1 MAIYKIGNKLCSN
14 GNGKL
19 FSVYEEPPVEGLVID
34 GKTYRTV
41 TIGNREW
48 MAENLEADSFG
59 GTWYNNNISYKDK
72 HYGKLYTWD
81 EIKDIS
87 TVVPEWEIPTSDD
100 WEALI
105 EAVGGRDKAG
115 SDAIASTEGWQDE
128 YGSHNGTDEFGFSMY
143 PNGCFNGSYFDGGQ
157 GANLWS
163 CSLNPRFPDY
173 RMFAY
178 NYKTAHEDNLYL
190 DSVSINSK
198 NVRYAVRLIK
208 TI

>member
-48 MAENLEADSFG
+48 LAENLEADSFG

-87 TVVPEWEIPTSDD
+87 TSVPGWEIPTRED

-105 EAVGGRDKAG
+105 ATVGGSGKAG
-115 SDAIASTEGWQDE
+115 SDAIASTEGW
-128 YGSHNGTDEFGFSMY
+128 GSYNGTDEFGFSMY

-163 CSLNPRFPDY
+163 SSLDSSSPEY
-173 RMFAY
+173 RMYVY
-178 NYKTAHEDNLYL
+178 NYKSASEHEFNLYKI
-190 DSVSINSK
+190 SIYSTSI
-198 NVRYAVRLIK
+198 RAGVRLIK